1 MNATKILWGQVL
13 LVSAVT
19 LAFIWGATEW
29 VAWRLAFQTQLGV
42 PWFEFLGWPVYHPPA
57 FFWWWFVYDAY
68 ARDIF
73 IEGAYIAASGGIA
86 AVVVAIAMSVWRA
99 REIKRVTTYGSA
111 RWAETREVREA
122 SLLGYDGVL
131 LGRWRDQYLRHDGPE
146 HVLCF
151 APTRSGKGVGL
162 VVPTLLTWSGSAIV
176 HDIKGENWTLTAGWR
191 AKFGRVLL
199 FDPTNAAGAAYNPLL
214 EVRRGEWEVR
224 DVQNIADVL
233 VDPEGALERRNHWEK
248 TSHSLLVG
256 AILHVLYAEP
266 DKTLAGVAN
275 FLSDPRRPI
284 ETTLRAMMTT
294 PHLGE
299 RGGHPVI
306 ASSAR
311 ELLNKSDNERSGVLS
326 TAMSFLGL
334 YRDPVVAAVTRRCDW
349 RIRDLVEGA
358 APATLYLVVPP
369 SDISRTK
376 PLVRLI
382 LNQIGRRLT
391 EELEPKR
398 RRHRLLLMLDEFPAL
413 GRLDF
418 FESALAFM
426 AG

>member
-1 MNATKILWGQVL
+1 MSATKILCGAVIAIS
-13 LVSAVT
+13 LVA
-19 LAFIWGATEW
+19 LAFVWAATQW
-29 VAWRLAFQTQLGV
+29 TAWQLGFQPQLGQ
-42 PWFEFLGWPVYHPPA
+42 PWFMLFGYPVYAPPA
-57 FFWWWFVYDAY
+57 FFWWWFIYDAY
-68 ARDIF
+68 APHIF
-73 IEGAYIAASGGIA
+73 NRGAYIAAAGGIVA
-86 AVVVAIAMSVWRA
+86 FAVAVAMALWRA

-111 RWAETREVREA
+111 RWSTLSEIRKAGLCSA
-122 SLLGYDGVL
+122 DGVV
-131 LGRWRDQYLRHDGPE
+131 LGQLEGQYLRHDGPE

-162 VVPTLLTWSGSAIV
+162 VVPTLLTWPGSAIV
-176 HDIKGENWTLTAGWR
+176 HDIKGENWSLTAGWR
-191 AKFGRVLL
+191 ARFGRVLL
-199 FDPTNAAGAAYNPLL
+199 FDPTNTKSAAYNPLL

-233 VDPEGALERRNHWEK
+233 VDPEGALEKRNHWEK

-256 AILHVLYAEP
+256 TILHVLYAEK

-294 PHLGE
+294 PHLGKA
-299 RGGHPVI
+299 GVHPMV
-306 ASSAR
+306 ASAAR
-311 ELLNKSDNERSGVLS
+311 ELLNKSENERSGVLS

-334 YRDPVVAAVTRRCDW
+334 YRDPVVARVTRCCDW
-349 RIRDLVEGA
+349 RICDLVEGKY
-358 APATLYLVVPP
+358 PTTLYLVVPP

-391 EELEPKR
+391 EKLDPDRKQ
-398 RRHRLLLMLDEFPAL
+398 HRLLMMLGTSPPVCAS
-413 GRLDF
+413 GR
-418 FESALAFM
+418 AARRH
-426 AG
+426 AKN